1 MNKTQIPEQQQ
12 NPERENWTKKEY
24 LLEKIY
30 DKYKM
35 EIARKDRLESKAIGY
50 YTIVGIS
57 FAAFLVVEPFLFSRG
72 YLIKFTFFEIL
83 AFLNY
88 LIIATYLL
96 FFIILVINLHKSY
109 MPKIRAEFDPITNW
123 DTLIELQD
131 ETFIESLKVELVKII
146 NMHAKN
152 NGRMANRIQFVNNF
166 CLMNMLLIIAIFI
179 ILIITYFV

>member
-1 MNKTQIPEQQQ
+1 M
-12 NPERENWTKKEY
+12 KKEY

-57 FAAFLVVEPFLFSRG
+57 FAAFLVVEPLLFSRG
-72 YLIKFTFFEIL
+72 YFIKFSFSEIL

-109 MPKIRAEFDPITNW
+109 KPKIRPEFDPIVNW
-123 DTLIELQD
+123 DTLIKLQD
-131 ETFIESLKVELVKII
+131 NTCIESIKIELAKII
-146 NMHAKN
+146 KMYVEN
-152 NGRMANRIQFVNNF
+152 NNRMANRIQFVNNI
-166 CLMNMLLIIAIFI
+166 CLVNMMLIVAIFF
-179 ILIITYFV
+179 ILIISYLV